1 MVRQVSSVTVADRRA
16 APPVAG
22 PRDSVRL
29 KGVSKVFGRGSSAVR
44 ALDQVSLEVPPGEFT
59 CLIGASGCGKSTLLS
74 LVAGLEQPTSGE
86 VSTGEG
92 GRGGGQGV
100 AFMFQEPALF
110 PWLTA
115 AGNVELAL
123 RARGIGKA
131 ERKQRTAELLDT
143 VHLSG
148 FGGKRPHQLSGG
160 MRQRVA
166 LARALAQ
173 DADVL
178 LMDEPFGALDAMT
191 RDVLHDELDRI
202 RAGRRLTILFVTHN
216 VREAVRLGDRVVVLS
231 SRPGRVIAEFDVPIE
246 RPRRIDSAPV
256 AELAA
261 RVTDRLREEMSR
273 DGQ

>member
-1 MVRQVSSVTVADRRA
+1 MTVTDRRA
-16 APPVAG
+16 APPVG
-22 PRDSVRL
+22 GVDGYVRL
-29 KGVSKVFGRGSSAVR
+29 AGVSKVFGRGASAVR
-44 ALDQVSLEVPPGEFT
+44 ALDQVSLEVAPGEFT

-74 LVAGLEQPTSGE
+74 LVAGLEQPTAGE
-86 VSTGEG
+86 VSTGKGEGEVGG
-92 GRGGGQGV
+92 GRV

-123 RARGIGKA
+123 RARGVGKA
-131 ERKQRTAELLDT
+131 ERRQRTDELLET
-143 VHLSG
+143 VHLGG
-148 FGGKRPHQLSGG
+148 FGAKRPHQLSGG

-202 RAGRRLTILFVTHN
+202 CAERHLTVLFVTHN

-231 SRPGRVIAEFDVPIE
+231 SRPGRVIDEFAVAIQ

-261 RVTDRLREEMSR
+261 RITDRLREEMSR
-273 DGQ
+273 DGR

>member
-1 MVRQVSSVTVADRRA
+1 VNRVTVTDRRA
-16 APPVAG
+16 APPIGA
-22 PRDSVRL
+22 SVRL
-29 KGVSKVFGRGSSAVR
+29 AGVSKVFGRGSSAVR
-44 ALDQVSLEVPPGEFT
+44 ALDQVSLEVAPGEFT

-74 LVAGLEQPTSGE
+74 LVAGLEQPTAGE
-86 VSTGEG
+86 VSTSGG
-92 GRGGGQGV
+92 GRGGGWGV

-110 PWLTA
+110 PWLSA

-123 RARGIGKA
+123 RARGVGKA
-131 ERKQRTAELLDT
+131 ERRQRTAELLET
-143 VHLSG
+143 VHLGG

-191 RDVLHDELDRI
+191 RDVLHGELDRI
-202 RAGRRLTILFVTHN
+202 CAARRLTVLFVTHN

-231 SRPGRVIAEFDVPIE
+231 SRPGRVIAEFDVPIA

-261 RVTDRLREEMSR
+261 QVTDRLREEMSR
-273 DGQ
+273 DGS